1 MANRSLTANKDIR
14 DLMEQNNI
22 RLWQFADVLGIQD
35 SALCRK
41 LRHELTDSE
50 KDHYKKII
58 GQITKKGGTHE

>member
-1 MANRSLTANKDIR
+1 MANRSLTANKEIR

-22 RLWQFADVLGIQD
+22 KLWQFADVLGIHD

-50 KDHYKKII
+50 KDHYKEII
-58 GQITKKGGTHE
+58 RQIIKGGKI